1 MVKPVQKDL
10 NAIAERVQA
19 SNRRWYKF
27 ILTGR
32 TANPK
37 IICTWNHLFFVCS
50 CFRIQCIVYNLTYVF
65 SLVIIFRLV
74 VVGMGMWL

>member
-1 MVKPVQKDL
+1 MQVALRGTEMVKPVQKDL

-19 SNRRWYKF
+19 SNRQWYKF

-37 IICTWNHLFFVCS
+37 IIAPGIVLFVC
-50 CFRIQCIVYNLTYVF
+50 VF
-65 SLVIIFRLV
+65 ML
-74 VVGMGMWL
+74 